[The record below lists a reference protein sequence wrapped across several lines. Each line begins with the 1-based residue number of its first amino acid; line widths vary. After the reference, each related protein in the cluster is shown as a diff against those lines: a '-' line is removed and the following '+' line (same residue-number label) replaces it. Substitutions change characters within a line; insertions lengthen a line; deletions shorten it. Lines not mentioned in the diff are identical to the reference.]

1 MLEHNFT
8 CCRNNLAEQRIRTP
22 DLLHTGCGSLPLRY
36 MDMCADEWLG
46 FSYPRSNGITERPPR
61 QGPRRGP
68 YGGSLLKTV
77 LQQKWAV
84 RGSYGGATGDQRV
97 VGALWGT
104 VFQWPLKLSPAL
116 NPR

>member
-46 FSYPRSNGITERPPR
+46 FSYPREATLFVPDPVPTQKTLLGGLADTEN
-61 QGPRRGP
+61 
-68 YGGSLLKTV
+68 
-77 LQQKWAV
+77 
-84 RGSYGGATGDQRV
+84 D
-97 VGALWGT
+97 
-104 VFQWPLKLSPAL
+104 
-116 NPR
+116 